1 MKTKLRK
8 EKSIS
13 QHPELNH
20 LYASVVSFAF
30 FIQTHL
36 HTFIQ
41 FLPDSEFQI
50 PQFPCG
56 FRKWIYILL
65 LKFSSHSPDPVMTSA
80 KSRTPL
86 NSSNLLQCFY
96 DQLFRPSA
104 HIRHVELL
112 PSLQTSEKSWAF
124 CGHNSS
130 CAPNSQFISEIRYS
144 FHRGFPRIELNVPCQ
159 LYCYQFFLK
168 PFLLPNQIILSKT
181 SQGQEMV

>member
-8 EKSIS
+8 EKPIS
-13 QHPELNH
+13 QRPELNH

-65 LKFSSHSPDPVMTSA
+65 LQFSPHSPDPVMTSA

-86 NSSNLLQCFY
+86 NSSNILQCFY
-96 DQLFRPSA
+96 DQLFRPSI
-104 HIRHVELL
+104 HIRHVSHYPPCKPRKSPENSVAITLHVL
-112 PSLQTSEKSWAF
+112 PTPSLSQRLGTAF
-124 CGHNSS
+124 TEGS
-130 CAPNSQFISEIRYS
+130 PE
-144 FHRGFPRIELNVPCQ
+144 
-159 LYCYQFFLK
+159 
-168 PFLLPNQIILSKT
+168 
-181 SQGQEMV
+181 